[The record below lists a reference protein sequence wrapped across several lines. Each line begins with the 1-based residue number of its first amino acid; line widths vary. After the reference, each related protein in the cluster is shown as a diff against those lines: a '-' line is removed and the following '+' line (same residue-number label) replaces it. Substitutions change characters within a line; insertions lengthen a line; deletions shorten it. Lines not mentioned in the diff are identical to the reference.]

1 MKIGLT
7 TLTNSKL
14 LLHFPNDPYFDLT
27 IKSSAS
33 EYQLQIAFL
42 SIESE
47 FFEEAYTD
55 NKR

>member
-1 MKIGLT
+1 MKIELK

-14 LLHFPNDPYFDLT
+14 LLHFPTDPYADIT
-27 IKSSAS
+27 IKSALS

-47 FFEEAYTD
+47 YF
-55 NKR
+55 